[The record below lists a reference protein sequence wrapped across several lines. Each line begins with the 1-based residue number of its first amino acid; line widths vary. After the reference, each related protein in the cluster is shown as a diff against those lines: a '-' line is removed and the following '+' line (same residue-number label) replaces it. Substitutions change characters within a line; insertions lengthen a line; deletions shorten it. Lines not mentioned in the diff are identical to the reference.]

1 MSIQR
6 RAFGGVADLP
16 LVVDPIRAMPPA
28 CRHVIDF
35 AWRLTAPAIA
45 AGRDAVY
52 WRDAGGRVVGL
63 AAWQQAWATLD
74 FYVRPGPDAVT
85 VERDIFAWAGGRF
98 RERDAERGHRLP
110 YSVEFRDDD
119 QDRQALAA
127 AHGFVRN
134 VHASHVHLQRQ
145 LDALPPLAAV
155 PDGFAIRPLADA
167 AEDAAWRRTNPMII
181 AHTLINSVAFIGFAL
196 LAGHVSW
203 LP

>member
-1 MSIQR
+1 M
-6 RAFGGVADLP
+6 
-16 LVVDPIRAMPPA
+16 
-28 CRHVIDF
+28 
-35 AWRLTAPAIA
+35 
-45 AGRDAVY
+45 Y
-52 WRDAGGRVVGL
+52 WQDAGGRVVGL

-145 LDALPPLAAV
+145 LDALPPLPAV

-167 AEDAAWRRTNPMII
+167 AAWRRDEPDDRR
-181 AHTLINSVAFIGFAL
+181 AHVDQLGGVHRLRAARGTRVVATVRGP
-196 LAGHVSW
+196 GGW
-203 LP
+203 LDYPW

>member
-1 MSIQR
+1 M
-6 RAFGGVADLP
+6 
-16 LVVDPIRAMPPA
+16 
-28 CRHVIDF
+28 
-35 AWRLTAPAIA
+35 
-45 AGRDAVY
+45 
-52 WRDAGGRVVGL
+52 
-63 AAWQQAWATLD
+63 
-74 FYVRPGPDAVT
+74 
-85 VERDIFAWAGGRF
+85 
-98 RERDAERGHRLP
+98 
-110 YSVEFRDDD
+110 EFRDDD

-196 LAGHVSW
+196 LARYRVVATVRGPGGW
-203 LP
+203 LDYPW